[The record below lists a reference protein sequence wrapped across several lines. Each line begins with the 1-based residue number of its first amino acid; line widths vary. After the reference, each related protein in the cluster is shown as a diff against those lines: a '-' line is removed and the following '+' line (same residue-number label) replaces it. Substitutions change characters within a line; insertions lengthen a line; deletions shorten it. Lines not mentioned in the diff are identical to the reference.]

1 MSAAM
6 ACLAPVST
14 AARKVS
20 RPPRAVSENRVGV
33 TPVASAASARVT
45 VGRGGSVQS
54 NAPSTALIATLNTR
68 RGSRLI
74 PRGAENDDKPPV
86 SQPEDGDD
94 EFTVAGTAKRVR
106 DAKAKA
112 KAGVKPG
119 RAGTTPASEKTVDL
133 SDLNPLNLG
142 KKSRQFVDGVFKA
155 VSGLTQFTRSPSF
168 DEAKYELYDADLLSG
183 EGLTEFTNPNAR
195 FTTVL
200 VIGAA
205 GRVGRVLVR
214 KLLLRGYTVKA
225 LVRNQADAENL
236 PTAVDARF
244 GDVSDASAMESGTCF
259 GGFPKLRHWLVRTVF
274 ARTSHG
280 KKMHRW

>member
-1 MSAAM
+1 
-6 ACLAPVST
+6 
-14 AARKVS
+14 
-20 RPPRAVSENRVGV
+20 
-33 TPVASAASARVT
+33 
-45 VGRGGSVQS
+45 
-54 NAPSTALIATLNTR
+54 
-68 RGSRLI
+68 
-74 PRGAENDDKPPV
+74 
-86 SQPEDGDD
+86 
-94 EFTVAGTAKRVR
+94 
-106 DAKAKA
+106 
-112 KAGVKPG
+112 
-119 RAGTTPASEKTVDL
+119 
-133 SDLNPLNLG
+133 
-142 KKSRQFVDGVFKA
+142 
-155 VSGLTQFTRSPSF
+155 
-168 DEAKYELYDADLLSG
+168 LSG